1 MLTEKAKN
9 SAFWE
14 KVRTKESY
22 KRFVDELLGIWEK
35 DCSGDIP
42 ACKYTE
48 YVLFDQTG
56 SRTEYEKSYF
66 TRRRALNASALL
78 SLIYPNEEKY
88 YTKLCDVIWA
98 ILDEY
103 NWTLPAHIGNF
114 KDNVVD
120 RIDLFAAETG
130 FALSEIDYIFED
142 RLPALIR
149 SRISAEVDRR
159 IIKSYMS
166 ERREWWEKCTNNW
179 AAVCV
184 GSVGITF
191 MYQRPDLFFSVYP
204 RIKETL
210 ACFLRGFPEDGICL
224 EGFGYWH
231 YGFGFYLCFADMLRE
246 FSKNEIDCLSE
257 EKIKEIV
264 KYPQRMYIDGGTTV
278 SFSDG
283 SMSGRWHIGILHYL
297 KKRFPGEIR
306 LPDHKYSYTNDNCGR
321 WGLHLRAI
329 LWFDEE
335 LEQDTSKDE
344 YFDYAPASQW
354 LIKKSSHYAFAAKGG
369 DNGEPHNHNDL
380 GSFIVAKN
388 GEQILCDPGAGKY
401 SKQYFNK
408 ERYTFFKT
416 CSRGHS
422 VPIIDGRYQKDGR
435 DFSAESSFDGEVFT
449 VRFER
454 AYGIPSLTELT
465 RRFSF
470 DNDTVTVSDTFEFDG
485 KALPVT
491 ERFISRFPAEITD
504 EGVYTGGLVLIAEG
518 EVSIS
523 QIEGFWCIDYVIP
536 SEKKQFTLK
545 IISQ

>member
-1 MLTEKAKN
+1 MFIEKAKDA
-9 SAFWE
+9 SFWD

-22 KRFVDELLGIWEK
+22 RQFVDELLSIWEQ
-35 DCSGDIP
+35 DCKSDIP

-48 YVLFDQTG
+48 YILYDITG

-66 TRRRALNASALL
+66 SRRRALNASAIL
-78 SLIYPNEEKY
+78 SLIYPSEEKY
-88 YTKLCDVIWA
+88 FVKLCDVIWA

-142 RLPALIR
+142 RLPTLIR
-149 SRISAEVDRR
+149 SRIRAEIDRR
-159 IIKSYMS
+159 VIKSYMS
-166 ERREWWEKCTNNW
+166 DRREWWEKCTNNW

-191 MYQRPDLFFSVYP
+191 MYQHPELFDSVYP
-204 RIKETL
+204 RIKDTL
-210 ACFLRGFPEDGICL
+210 DCFLRGFPEDGICL

-231 YGFGFYLCFADMLRE
+231 YGFGFYLCFTDMLYE
-246 FSKNEIDCLSE
+246 FSNFKIDYLSD

-264 KYPQRMYIDGGTTV
+264 KYPQRMYLDGETTV

-283 SMSGRWHIGILHYL
+283 GMSGKWHIGLLHYL
-297 KKRFPGEIR
+297 KKKFPDEIR
-306 LPDHKYSYTNDNCGR
+306 IPDNKYSYTSDNCGR

-335 LEQDTSKDE
+335 LGQDTSDE
-344 YFDYAPASQW
+344 VFSDYAPISQW
-354 LIKKSSHYAFAAKGG
+354 LVKRTPNYAFAAKGG

-380 GSFIVAKN
+380 GSFIITKN
-388 GEQILCDPGAGKY
+388 GTQVLCDPGAGKY
-401 SKQYFNK
+401 SKQYFHK

-422 VPIIDGRYQKDGR
+422 VPIIDGKYQKDGKE
-435 DFSAESSFDGEVFT
+435 FYAESSFDNETFT
-449 VRFER
+449 VKFNK
-454 AYGIPSLTELT
+454 AYDIPSLTELT

-470 DNDTVTVSDTFEFDG
+470 AIDTVTISDTFDFSG
-485 KALPVT
+485 NALPVT
-491 ERFISRFPAEITD
+491 ERFVSRFPAEITKD
-504 EGVYTGGLVLIAEG
+504 GVMTGGLKLIAEG
-518 EVSIS
+518 EVQVS
-523 QIEGFWCIDYVIP
+523 QIEGFWCIDYKLSADSKDFV
-536 SEKKQFTLK
+536 LK
-545 IISQ
+545 VVSL